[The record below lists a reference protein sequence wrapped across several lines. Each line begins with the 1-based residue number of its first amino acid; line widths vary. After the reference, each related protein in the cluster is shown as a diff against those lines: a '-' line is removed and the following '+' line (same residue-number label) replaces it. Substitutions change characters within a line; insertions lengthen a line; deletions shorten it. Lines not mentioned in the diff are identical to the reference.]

1 MEQILSHIQ
10 YRGDATG
17 DPLERSYVLV
27 RNVNVTDTTPPIV
40 VELKDIA
47 SESNPI
53 TFGSNNSGKI
63 YTKNDDIYFWIP
75 NNSSTKPTLQDII
88 PNIYVIGEFGSSSV
102 PSDNAEI
109 IIRDNA
115 GSSQNFSV
123 SANIARSVP
132 NGTNT
137 PFPLSR
143 SLVGTDFNDNY
154 DYNHIPIAG
163 TSASPAEYIISYS
176 VSDESGNNTD
186 ISRKLYIIDVT
197 LPVIVFKN
205 LDLDSSN
212 PNDVIPVIP
221 EYTNSNNGVIYQKN
235 STSSG
240 QSNNI
245 RKLMANNTDET
256 TYQDE
261 FGDIISKKV
270 AFITSEIVPSY
281 RKDRPQNVFLVSY
294 NASTQSYV
302 LKSFYNKGY
311 EAGTTIRISAG
322 TKENNVFFAPSRNE
336 YPVYY
341 FDLSHTS
348 LANRP
353 PILFVPSSNWG
364 SGVNPQYVLPSQKT
378 PQGTYHSFLKCD
390 YTGANS
396 EGGGGFLND
405 GNTLELREYVNGQW
419 SIPSGNPPLDVTLE
433 TYDPNSTGEDGLD
446 DDWGLD

>member
-1 MEQILSHIQ
+1 
-10 YRGDATG
+10 
-17 DPLERSYVLV
+17 
-27 RNVNVTDTTPPIV
+27 
-40 VELKDIA
+40 
-47 SESNPI
+47 
-53 TFGSNNSGKI
+53 
-63 YTKNDDIYFWIP
+63 
-75 NNSSTKPTLQDII
+75 
-88 PNIYVIGEFGSSSV
+88 
-102 PSDNAEI
+102 
-109 IIRDNA
+109 
-115 GSSQNFSV
+115 
-123 SANIARSVP
+123 
-132 NGTNT
+132 
-137 PFPLSR
+137 
-143 SLVGTDFNDNY
+143 
-154 DYNHIPIAG
+154 
-163 TSASPAEYIISYS
+163 
-176 VSDESGNNTD
+176 
-186 ISRKLYIIDVT
+186 
-197 LPVIVFKN
+197 
-205 LDLDSSN
+205 
-212 PNDVIPVIP
+212 
-221 EYTNSNNGVIYQKN
+221 
-235 STSSG
+235 
-240 QSNNI
+240 
-245 RKLMANNTDET
+245 MANNTDET

-311 EAGTTIRISAG
+311 VAGTTIRIATG